1 VSAATEA
8 ASASCGR
15 WPALV
20 PDLLRE
26 RTFRNY
32 WSASTVSLLGD
43 QVSSI
48 ALPLTAVLAL
58 HARAAEM
65 GYLTAAIWLPSLLF
79 ATHAGALADRIG
91 RRRIMMITADL
102 GRAVLLTSVPVCYA
116 LHVLTLAQLYGVA
129 FAAGT
134 LSTLFNV
141 CDGSLSVAI
150 MPADKYVEGNS
161 LLNGSRA
168 FSYVGGPSLGG
179 LLVQV
184 FSAPF
189 AVVGDVLSFLG
200 SAALLRRIKPA
211 EPPADPGGK
220 GALTVGAKFIARD
233 PIVRASLTAMSVVN
247 FFNFVFAALILLYAT
262 RTLHVRPGELGLV
275 FGAGAVGTVM
285 GSLTTGRVAGKTGIG
300 WAYLIGA
307 FLFTAPLA
315 LMPLAG
321 GPTPLVLGMLF
332 LGEFLSG
339 YGVMLLDISIG
350 AIFAVVIPA
359 ELRSRVSGAFSAVN
373 YGTRPIG
380 ALVGGTLGTVI
391 GLRAALWVG
400 VIGGVAGALIL
411 LPTSLPRFKMPAPPP
426 PDPAAPDP
434 AAPDP
439 AAPDPEPAAAAPA
452 ATAPAAAPPA
462 EVVRDEADG
471 RSPRPGPSRRS

>member
-1 VSAATEA
+1 VSVLTEVA
-8 ASASCGR
+8 RTGR
-15 WPALV
+15 RRLPALV

-32 WSASTVSLLGD
+32 WGAHTVSLLGD

-58 HARAAEM
+58 HAHAAEM

-79 ATHAGALADRIG
+79 ATHAGALADRVG

-102 GRAVLLTSVPVCYA
+102 GRAALLTSVPVCYA

-150 MPADKYVEGNS
+150 MPEDKYVEGNS

-200 SAALLRRIKPA
+200 SAFLLRRIKPA

-220 GALTVGAKFIARD
+220 GALSVGAKFIAHN
-233 PIVRASLTAMSVVN
+233 PIMRASLTAMSVVN

-275 FGAGAVGTVM
+275 FGASAVGSVM
-285 GSLTTGRVAGKTGIG
+285 GSLTTGRVAAKLGIG
-300 WAYLIGA
+300 RAYLIGSL
-307 FLFTAPLA
+307 LFTAPLA

-321 GPTPLVLGMLF
+321 GPAPLVLGMLF

-350 AIFAVVIPA
+350 AIYAVVIPA

-411 LPTSLPRFKMPAPPP
+411 LPTSLPRFRMPALPAEL
-426 PDPAAPDP
+426 DPAEPQP
-434 AAPDP
+434 AG
-439 AAPDPEPAAAAPA
+439 PEP
-452 ATAPAAAPPA
+452 TAPEPTAPELAPTA
-462 EVVRDEADG
+462 VAPDEADG
-471 RSPRPGPSRRS
+471 RFPQTEPSRRP

>member
-1 VSAATEA
+1 VSAQTEVA
-8 ASASCGR
+8 RTSR
-15 WPALV
+15 RRLPALV

-32 WSASTVSLLGD
+32 WGAHTVSLLGD

-48 ALPLTAVLAL
+48 ALPLAAVLAL
-58 HARAAEM
+58 HAHAAEM

-79 ATHAGALADRIG
+79 ATHAGALADRVG

-102 GRAVLLTSVPVCYA
+102 GRAALLTSVPVCYA

-150 MPADKYVEGNS
+150 MPEDKYVEGNS
-161 LLNGSRA
+161 VLNGSRA
-168 FSYVGGPSLGG
+168 FSYVAGPSLGG

-200 SAALLRRIKPA
+200 SAFLLRRIKPA

-220 GALTVGAKFIARD
+220 GALSVGAKFIARN
-233 PIVRASLTAMSVVN
+233 PIMRASLTAMSVVN

-275 FGAGAVGTVM
+275 FGAGAVGTVL
-285 GSLTTGRVAGKTGIG
+285 GSLTTGPVAAKLGIG
-300 WAYLIGA
+300 RVYLIGSL
-307 FLFTAPLA
+307 LFTAPLA

-321 GPTPLVLGMLF
+321 GPAPLVLGMLF

-350 AIFAVVIPA
+350 AIYAVVIPA

-411 LPTSLPRFKMPAPPP
+411 LPTSLPRFRMPARPLAEL
-426 PDPAAPDP
+426 DPAEPQSAGPEPTAPQPAEPQQAGQAPTAAAPD
-434 AAPDP
+434 
-439 AAPDPEPAAAAPA
+439 
-452 ATAPAAAPPA
+452 
-462 EVVRDEADG
+462 EADD
-471 RSPRPGPSRRS
+471 RSPQAEPSRRP